1 MTDLSNIFTQLI
13 ADARNGP
20 ELGAAIHILAS
31 CCYKLE
37 NMGYD
42 VCIDG
47 QLIESKDLCSGNYP
61 EYEDLSGSAHFFSL
75 TKNGVPEQYYLVEFP
90 QR

>member
-1 MTDLSNIFTQLI
+1 
-13 ADARNGP
+13 
-20 ELGAAIHILAS
+20 
-31 CCYKLE
+31 
-37 NMGYD
+37 MGYE
-42 VCIDG
+42 VCING

-75 TKNGVPEQYYLVEFP
+75 TKNGVPEQYFLVEFP